1 MLGRLWAGWVSV
13 AVPGPGGYAEAA
25 FLFHDLVVWG
35 VWSSAPLTAFCSAFV
50 LDQAAS
56 CA

>member
-35 VWSSAPLTAFCSAFV
+35 VWFSAPLTAFCSAFV